1 MSGSKLQ
8 ALADA
13 MMAQA
18 LRRPG
23 KPVKRLLPRG
33 LGLGF
38 GLSPDRTEARL
49 VIVRRDVE
57 PGEIEVEII
66 RQAFRAPVDA
76 QEEQINENG
85 WLGVGL
91 SWPWEGKSGNN

>member
-1 MSGSKLQ
+1 MSSKLQ

-13 MMAQA
+13 MILKAK
-18 LRRPG
+18 RRPG

-49 VIVRRDVE
+49 VIVRRGKK
-57 PGEIEVEII
+57 PGDIEVDII
-66 RQAFRAPVDA
+66 CQAFKVPEDA
-76 QEEQINENG
+76 KEEQISKDG
-85 WLGVGL
+85 WQCWGL
-91 SWPWEGKSGNN
+91 CWPWEG